1 MYKDIFFVTL
11 QILFVTLIIF
21 FYFSEE
27 NITKINKS
35 RSKNYNQIH
44 VNINNIPLL
53 ENNTIDIIEYLPKS
67 NNDNKKKYNK
77 FFELIGD

>member
-44 VNINNIPLL
+44 VNINNITKNSSIKPQLILL
-53 ENNTIDIIEYLPKS
+53 NICLNQIMIIKKNTINFL
-67 NNDNKKKYNK
+67 N
-77 FFELIGD
+77 L